1 MPPKPKRK
9 KPKSASGRQR
19 RYYRLV
25 VALVLLSAFA
35 VYLGYLNHLINGRF
49 EGDTWAIPSRVF
61 ARAQELYPNLA
72 LTREQL
78 IYELELSSYLAVKSE
93 PKPGQ
98 YRLLGESLEVYAR
111 PFDFGTQYQ
120 EARLVQIFFAPG
132 RISGLIDSNSSQDL
146 ELFRLPP
153 VILGSYYPDNDEDRL
168 LLAEDEVPEQ
178 LIDALIAV
186 EDRQFFQHWG
196 LSPMAILR
204 ALLANLKAGRAVQ
217 GGSTLTQQLAKNLFL
232 TPEKTL
238 LRKINE
244 AFMALI
250 LEIRFSKRAIIT
262 AYVNEVFVLQQ
273 KRIAIHGFAQASRM
287 LFRRSV
293 DSLETQHLALLV
305 GMVKGPSRYNPFTSP
320 DTAMSRRNLVLKIM
334 FEQGL
339 LKQEEYSSAL
349 GAPLGIVDK
358 LPGIN
363 PFPAYL
369 DLVKRQL
376 QASYS
381 SAELARRGLRVFT
394 AFDPLLQRNL
404 ELGLARGLG
413 RFNQPDLQVAVIIAD
428 YLNGDIQALVGDRT
442 TDFPGFNR
450 ALMAQRPIG
459 SLIKPLLLYSLLGDS
474 LTLASKVKDEPI
486 RIQQSDGKIWEP
498 RNYDRELHGE
508 MSLYEAF
515 VHSYNLPFVQ
525 LGVAGGLEALADD
538 LARIQLLKHDVVY
551 PSMLLGTTSMSAF
564 EVSQMYQVIANNGY
578 FTPLTTIRSVT
589 DHDNQTLER
598 VPLES
603 HKLFDQGRMI
613 QVQRAMIGVTENGTA
628 GYLAERFP
636 AQTLAGK
643 TGTTNE
649 ARDSWFAGFSSRLLT
664 VVWLGRDD
672 NGPINLTGSSGALK
686 VWSDI
691 MDLQGFESFKI
702 SRDDS
707 LSWHHINP
715 ANGGITRKSCEIS
728 VLLPFPKEQ
737 VPTARSRCQ

>member
-1 MPPKPKRK
+1 MPPRPKRK
-9 KPKSASGRQR
+9 KPKSARRRQR
-19 RYYRLV
+19 RHYRLV
-25 VALVLLSAFA
+25 AALVLLAAFA

-61 ARAQELYPNLA
+61 ARAQELYPTLA

-93 PKPGQ
+93 PIPGQ
-98 YRLLGESLEVYAR
+98 YRLLGESLEVHAR

-120 EARLVQIFFAPG
+120 QARLVQIFFEGG

-168 LLAEDEVPEQ
+168 LLAEDEVPER

-196 LSPMAILR
+196 LSPMAIVR

-320 DTAMSRRNLVLKIM
+320 DTATSRRNLVLKIM

-339 LKQEEYSSAL
+339 LDEQEYASAA
-349 GAPLGIVDK
+349 GTPLGIVEK

-728 VLLPFPKEQ
+728 VLLPFPEDQ

>member
-9 KPKSASGRQR
+9 KRKSANRPHR
-19 RYYRLV
+19 RRYRLV
-25 VALVLLSAFA
+25 VVLVLISAFA

-61 ARAQELYPNLA
+61 ARAQELYPGLA

-93 PKPGQ
+93 PIPGQ

-120 EARLVQIFFAPG
+120 EARLVQIFFEQG
-132 RISGLIDSNSSQDL
+132 RISGLIDSNSSEDL

-168 LLAEDEVPEQ
+168 LLAEDEVPAQ
-178 LIDALIAV
+178 LIDTLVAV
-186 EDRQFFQHWG
+186 EDRQFYQHWG

-204 ALLANLKAGRAVQ
+204 AMLANLKAGRAVQ
-217 GGSTLTQQLAKNLFL
+217 GGSTITQQLAKNLFL

-250 LEIRFSKRAIIT
+250 LEIRFSKQAIIT

-287 LFRRSV
+287 MFRRSV
-293 DSLETQHLALLV
+293 DSLETQHIALLV

-320 DTAMSRRNLVLKIM
+320 DTALSRRNLVLKIM
-334 FEQGL
+334 LEQGL
-339 LKQEEYSSAL
+339 LGEEEYSSAS
-349 GAPLGIVDK
+349 GAPLGIVEK

-376 QASYS
+376 QSGYS
-381 SAELARRGLRVFT
+381 SDELARRGLRVFT
-394 AFDPLLQRNL
+394 AFDPLLQRSL

-413 RFNQPDLQVAVIIAD
+413 RFNQPELQVAVIIAD

-459 SLIKPLLLYSLLGDS
+459 SLIKPLLLYSLLGDG

-486 RIQQSDGKIWEP
+486 RIQQSNGNIWEP

-525 LGVAGGLEALADD
+525 LGVAGGLEALADN
-538 LARIQLLKHDVVY
+538 LARINLLKHDVVY

-578 FTPLTTIRSVT
+578 FTPLTTIRRVT

-603 HKLFDQGRMI
+603 HKLFDQARMI

-628 GYLAERFP
+628 EYLAERFP

-672 NGPINLTGSSGALK
+672 NGPINLTGSTGALK
-686 VWSDI
+686 VWADI

-702 SRDDS
+702 SRDDR

-728 VLLPFPKEQ
+728 VLLPFPREQ
-737 VPTARSRCQ
+737 VPTTRSRCQ

>member
-9 KPKSASGRQR
+9 KAKSARRRQR
-19 RYYRLV
+19 RHYRLV
-25 VALVLLSAFA
+25 GALVLVSAFA
-35 VYLGYLNHLINGRF
+35 IYLGYLNHLINGRF

-78 IYELELSSYLAVKSE
+78 IYELELSSYLMVKSE
-93 PKPGQ
+93 PIPGQ

-120 EARLVQIFFAPG
+120 EARLVQIFFDQG
-132 RISGLIDSNSSQDL
+132 RISGLVDSNSSQNLD
-146 ELFRLPP
+146 LFRLPP

-178 LIDALIAV
+178 LIDTLIAV

-204 ALLANLKAGRAVQ
+204 ATLANLKAGRAVQ

-244 AFMALI
+244 AFMAMI
-250 LEIRFSKRAIIT
+250 LEIRFSKSAIIT

-320 DTAMSRRNLVLKIM
+320 DTAVSRRNLVLKIM

-339 LKQEEYSSAL
+339 LGEEEYSSAL
-349 GAPLGIVDK
+349 DAPLGIVDK

-376 QASYS
+376 QSSYS

-394 AFDPLLQRNL
+394 AFDPLLQQNL
-404 ELGLARGLG
+404 ELGLTRGLG
-413 RFNQPDLQVAVIIAD
+413 RFSQPELQAAVIIAD

-474 LTLASKVKDEPI
+474 LTLASKVKDESI

-525 LGVAGGLEALADD
+525 LGVSGGLEALAEN
-538 LARIQLLKHDVVY
+538 LARIKLLKHDVVY
-551 PSMLLGTTSMSAF
+551 PSMLLGTTSMSAY

-603 HKLFDQGRMI
+603 HKLFDQARMI

-691 MDLQGFESFKI
+691 MELQGFESFKI

-728 VLLPFPKEQ
+728 VLLPFPKDQ

>member
-1 MPPKPKRK
+1 M
-9 KPKSASGRQR
+9 
-19 RYYRLV
+19 
-25 VALVLLSAFA
+25 ALVLLSAFA

-78 IYELELSSYLAVKSE
+78 IYELELSSHLAVKSE
-93 PKPGQ
+93 PLPGQ
-98 YRLLGESLEVYAR
+98 YRLLGGSLEVHAR

-120 EARLVQIFFAPG
+120 EARLVQVFFKRG

-168 LLAEDEVPEQ
+168 LLAEDEVPRQ
-178 LIDALIAV
+178 LIDALIAI
-186 EDRQFFQHWG
+186 EDRQFYQHWG

-204 ALLANLKAGRAVQ
+204 AMLVNLKAGRAVQ

-250 LEIRFSKRAIIT
+250 LEIRFSKQAIIT

-293 DSLETQHLALLV
+293 DSLESQHLALLV

-320 DTAMSRRNLVLKIM
+320 DAALSRRNLVLKIM

-339 LKQEEYSSAL
+339 LDEDEYSSASR
-349 GAPLGIVDK
+349 APLGIVDK

-376 QASYS
+376 QSSYS
-381 SAELARRGLRVFT
+381 SAELSRRGLRVFT
-394 AFDPLLQRNL
+394 AFDPLLQHNL
-404 ELGLARGLG
+404 ELGLARGLD
-413 RFNQPDLQVAVIIAD
+413 RFDQPELQAAVIIAD

-459 SLIKPLLLYSLLGDS
+459 SLIKPLLLYSLLGDN
-474 LTLASKVKDEPI
+474 LTLASRVKDEPI

-525 LGVAGGLEALADD
+525 LGVAGGLEALADNM
-538 LARIQLLKHDVVY
+538 ARIKLLKHDVVY

-603 HKLFDQGRMI
+603 HKLFDQARMI

-636 AQTLAGK
+636 GQTLAGK

-672 NGPINLTGSSGALK
+672 NGPINLTGSTGALK

-691 MDLQGFESFKI
+691 MELQGFESFKI

-728 VLLPFPKEQ
+728 VLLPFPTQQ